1 MVAET
6 KDMTQTTAIKIG
18 VTGATGLVGR
28 DLVQSLSQAGFS
40 VRALARKPLTQ
51 VKWASELAMQN
62 PSLEWF
68 EADISDNLMLAD
80 AFKGLDVVVHA
91 AGFVDPLAPRSE
103 IFAINFE
110 GTKNCFVA
118 ATACGVKQFIHV
130 SSLSVITG
138 QGDQYNLDESAPLT
152 MCGESYADS
161 KVAAERYITGQTLDD
176 IKWTVVR
183 PGFIYGPGERSW
195 LPRVID
201 NIAQGKAVLV
211 DGGSRETNVVYVGN
225 LTLAIRACLLNS
237 TAYGQVFNITDGQK
251 VTKKELFD
259 SIADG
264 MNLPRVS
271 KNVPRWVLKPVFDTI
286 GLIAPLAGSEGR
298 SKLAKFS
305 PGAFRL
311 VAVNQGFSVK
321 KAERLLAY
329 DASNG
334 RQPFKESMVT
344 TLQAIK
350 KDGAS

>member
-1 MVAET
+1 
-6 KDMTQTTAIKIG
+6 MTQDKSITIG

-28 DLVQSLSQAGFS
+28 DLVQTLTKAGFN
-40 VRALARKPLTQ
+40 VRALARKPLEQ
-51 VKWASELAMQN
+51 IKWASDLALEY
-62 PSLEWF
+62 PSLQWYQS
-68 EADISDNLMLAD
+68 DIGDKLSLTE
-80 AFKGLDVVVHA
+80 AFKNLDVVVHA

-103 IFAINFE
+103 IFAVNLD

-152 MCGESYADS
+152 LCGESYADS
-161 KVAAERYITGQTLDD
+161 KVAAERYVTGQSQAE

-225 LTLAIRACLLNS
+225 LTLAIKACLLNS
-237 TAYGQVFNITDGQK
+237 TAYGQVFNITDGEK

-264 MNLPRVS
+264 MNLPRV
-271 KNVPRWVLKPVFDTI
+271 KKDLPRWVLKPVFDTVSI
-286 GLIAPLAGSEGR
+286 IAPLTGSEGR

-321 KAERLLAY
+321 KAEQMLGY
-329 DASNG
+329 VSGSG
-334 RQPFKESMVT
+334 RQPFKESMVA
-344 TLQAIK
+344 TLAAIK
-350 KDGAS
+350 QDGA